1 MNIIIFR
8 EWFNHKLYPI
18 LFSLC
23 IIISLGAF
31 LTLDALQQS
40 VNVYVNDNQKHIV
53 GGDIIISDNQE
64 WPDKLLEKINT
75 IDSNDVV
82 FDYQFNAI
90 VYTKNDSLLSRIKAV
105 SAAYPLYGELILA
118 DGTRS
123 WKPGS
128 ILVEKQVLNTLN
140 VNIGDNITIGES
152 QFIIHDEIIT
162 EPDRPLTAFG
172 FGARIIMHEDDLA
185 STQLMGQKS
194 RINYRIEIKQAE
206 QNVAALAEELTTL
219 LSNTKASVKTAE
231 ESDTSISNLSQNF
244 LVFLKLL
251 VIAVIVLSAIGIMSI
266 VRSFVTKQQQT
277 NAIRM
282 ALGEKSTNIIA
293 SYRTLLLFMALISVI
308 IAWVLSLV
316 VIYFGQDAFTA
327 ILPKDID
334 IFISWMSML
343 KAVIIAIVLTALTT
357 HVTLKNIDNIKPVA
371 VLHKHEIKKQLPATS
386 WLWWIFAAISLFALL
401 YSELNNLFQ
410 SIQIFCGLM
419 LIWLAFAL
427 LTKALMRLIKWLL
440 DQQLIKQW
448 MVNLALQNIF
458 RKGNHSH
465 LFITSLSMTTM
476 ILGAI
481 TILDYSIDQQLI
493 SAYPEDAPNMFLL
506 DIQTDQQ
513 KQLDEMFQ
521 GQLVYYPVIRA
532 RIDSVNDIK
541 AEVLK
546 EQIGSYDNITRVF
559 NLSYSNEL
567 LPTERIQKSIIT
579 DSLYAPLE
587 DNDIEPI
594 SILDT
599 IANFLEVGIG
609 DQITF
614 NVQGVKITTQI
625 TSIRKR
631 LKRGPS
637 PFFYF
642 LFPPEVMQDAPQIR
656 FATAKVNDDKRVN
669 MQTQIAKAFPGIT
682 TLDGGNIAKKLKEFT
697 DQLKQLVQIF
707 TALSLLAGG
716 LIFASS
722 LISTSQDRLRESFY
736 YRMMG
741 MQGTDLLKLSTIEF
755 LALGLFAFNL
765 GVGIA
770 AVASYLICEYWFSL
784 SFIFPWHNFIIASG
798 TLTIILFIISYL
810 YTNYV
815 KQSKVV
821 DYLRH
826 ES

>member
-40 VNVYVNDNQKHIV
+40 VNEYVNANQKQIV
-53 GGDIIISDNQE
+53 GGDIVITDNQQ
-64 WPDKLLEKINT
+64 WPDALLTKVSA
-75 IDSNDVV
+75 IDTNNIV

-90 VYTKNDSLLSRIKAV
+90 VYTQTESLLSRIKAV
-105 SAAYPLYGELILA
+105 SSAYPLYGELILA
-118 DGTRS
+118 DGSKT

-128 ILVEKQVLNTLN
+128 ILVEKQVLSTLN
-140 VNIGDNITIGES
+140 VNIGDQITIGES

-172 FGARIIMHEDDLA
+172 FGARIIMHESDLVN
-185 STQLMGQKS
+185 TQLMGQKS

-206 QNVAALAEELTTL
+206 QNIATLTQELTTL
-219 LSNTKASVKTAE
+219 LANTKASVKTADQ
-231 ESDTSISNLSQNF
+231 SNTSISNLSQNF
-244 LVFLKLL
+244 LTFLKLL
-251 VIAVIVLSAIGIMSI
+251 VIAVIVLSTIGIMSI
-266 VRSFVTKQQQT
+266 VRSFVAKQQQT
-277 NAIRM
+277 NAIRV
-282 ALGEKSTNIIA
+282 ALGEKSHNIIS
-293 SYRTLLLFMALISVI
+293 SYRTLLLFMALISVVFSWLLS
-308 IAWVLSLV
+308 IA
-316 VIYFGQDAFTA
+316 VIHFGQDAFTA
-327 ILPKDID
+327 ILPNDID
-334 IFISWMSML
+334 IFISWMSLL
-343 KAVIIAIVLTALTT
+343 KAIIIAVILTALTT
-357 HVTLKNIDNIKPVA
+357 HVTLKNIHNIKPIA
-371 VLHKHEIKKQLPATS
+371 VLHKHEIKKHLPATS
-386 WLWWIFAAISLFALL
+386 RLWWIFAALALFGLL

-410 SIQIFCGLM
+410 SIQVFCGLM
-419 LIWLAFAL
+419 LVWLAFAI
-427 LTKALMRLIKWLL
+427 LTKGLMRLIKWLL
-440 DQQLIKQW
+440 DRQLIKQW

-458 RKGNHSH
+458 RKGNQSH

-481 TILDYSIDQQLI
+481 TTLDYSIDQQLI

-513 KQLDEMFQ
+513 QQLDQMFE

-532 RIDSVNDIK
+532 RIDSVNGVK

-546 EQIGSYDNITRVF
+546 DQLGTYDNITRVF

-567 LPTERIQKSIIT
+567 LATERIEKSLVNGSLFTPID
-579 DSLYAPLE
+579 DS
-587 DNDIEPI
+587 DIEPI

-599 IANFLEVGIG
+599 IAGFLEVSIG

-614 NVQGVKITTQI
+614 NVQGVNIKTEV

-642 LFPPEVMQDAPQIR
+642 IFPPEVMNEAPQIR
-656 FATAKVNDDKRVN
+656 FATAKVSDDKRVD
-669 MQTQIAKAFPGIT
+669 MQTQIAKTFPGIT

-741 MQGTDLLKLSTIEF
+741 MQGIDLLKLSTIEF

-765 GVGIA
+765 GVVVA
-770 AVASYLICEYWFSL
+770 AVISYLICEYWFSL
-784 SFIFPWHNFIIASG
+784 SFIFPWHNFLMATVI
-798 TLTIILFIISYL
+798 LTAVLLIISFL
-810 YTNYV
+810 YTRHV